1 MSQPMHRDD
10 TSLQGWGRRLPL
22 VAETLTEVAQQRD
35 KTVAADQALADGLAR
50 IASQAND
57 GDLPVSPPLAA
68 EAAAIAAEARKIAA
82 EEEALQNRR
91 RALTG
96 RSEALPVMYRREHET
111 DEDRL
116 NAPRVSRQAEKRA
129 DVTTAEQD
137 T

>member
-1 MSQPMHRDD
+1 MTGPMHRDD

-22 VAETLTEVAQQRD
+22 IGQSLTELAQHRE
-35 KTVAADQALADGLAR
+35 KTVEEDQATAAALER
-50 IASQAND
+50 IASQAED

-68 EAAAIAAEARKIAA
+68 ETAAIAAEARKIAA
-82 EEEALQNRR
+82 DEEALNSRR
-91 RALTG
+91 RALAG
-96 RSEALPVMYRREHET
+96 RADALPKMYQREHET

-116 NAPRVSRQAEKRA
+116 DRPRRSRQAEKRA